1 MDMFDQLDPSL
12 FGLWDDVPM
21 ADAAGMETG
30 FRLTGTLAE
39 EDLPFPLPLVG
50 KVKVEADRVL
60 LELKSADAEAAQGSD
75 DLRLLLSEMTREL
88 RAEFIAFRQM
98 RSNAEGLA
106 ADGDEAAQKLARAD
120 LKAATDAMSLI
131 VRTLEKVD
139 SLQRQLAR
147 DRAAEAERLAE
158 ETGYEEALH
167 DVQALIEQRALELWQ
182 KRQRAESAEGEPGG
196 APGDKPPSPDS
207 S

>member
-30 FRLTGTLAE
+30 FRLTETLAA
-39 EDLPFPLPLVG
+39 EDLPFPLPLAG
-50 KVKVEADRVL
+50 KVKAEADRVL
-60 LELKSADAEAAQGSD
+60 LELKSADAEAAQGSE

-88 RAEFIAFRQM
+88 RAEFTAFRQM

-196 APGDKPPSPDS
+196 APGVEPPAPDS

>member
-39 EDLPFPLPLVG
+39 EDLPLVG
-50 KVKVEADRVL
+50 TVKAEADRVL

-196 APGDKPPSPDS
+196 VPGDKPPSPDS